1 MLHFLNK
8 KLQSVSIIT
17 VILGMALW
25 VATPTIATAQDAKA
39 TAATISQ
46 DPQYI
51 LSFADSG
58 AGGLIFAV
66 DAYRDLLSYL
76 ISIESKYHVQFVFN
90 HIGDTENAP
99 YGQKSPSEIARL
111 TKNFVGYMVNDSH
124 SNVAV
129 IACNTAST
137 SVDDQMKEYFQTTYP
152 DVPVMAI
159 ISKSAQTLY
168 KRAKIVTGNTGEK
181 EMHIGVLATP
191 ATVESGQYQK
201 ALEQIHADQ
210 NGKGVKLYTYF
221 YGPKTWVYNIEHG
234 ASKEDNQ
241 KIISTDLANFLKT
254 PGAEKIS
261 AMGLFCTHFP
271 FFTKEIHG
279 YLEEQKVKNVAL
291 VPQGRI
297 FAGRIQAK
305 ITADLKAGKYKKRA
319 TPLDP
324 KTIPHPTIYSNITGN
339 NMDEIKAVLQKIAP
353 DMANSVV
360 FSNVTIKQI

>member
-1 MLHFLNK
+1 M
-8 KLQSVSIIT
+8 IA
-17 VILGMALW
+17 VILGIALSI
-25 VATPTIATAQDAKA
+25 ATPILAEAEAPKIAT
-39 TAATISQ
+39 ATISQ

-76 ISIESKYHVQFVFN
+76 ISIESKYQVQFVFN
-90 HIGDTENAP
+90 HIGDTVNAP

-124 SNVAV
+124 SNIAV

-137 SVDDQMKEYFQTTYP
+137 SVDDKMEQYFQSAYP
-152 DVPVMAI
+152 NTPVMAI
-159 ISKSAQTLY
+159 ITKSAQTLY
-168 KRAKIVTGNTGEK
+168 KRAKVVTGNTGER

-191 ATVESGQYQK
+191 ATVASGQYQK
-201 ALEQIHADQ
+201 ALDQIHAEQ
-210 NGKGVKLYTYF
+210 NGKKGVKLYTYF

-234 ASKEDNQ
+234 ASKEVNQ
-241 KIISTDLANFLKT
+241 NAISTDLAEFLKT
-254 PGAEKIS
+254 PNADKVS
-261 AMGLFCTHFP
+261 AIGLFCTHFP

-279 YLEEQKVKNVAL
+279 YLEDQNVKNVAL

-297 FAGRIQAK
+297 FAGRIQSK
-305 ITADLKAGKYKKRA
+305 ITADLKSGKYQKRA

-324 KTIPHPTIYSNITGN
+324 RTIPHPMIYSNITGD
-339 NMDEIKAVLQKIAP
+339 NMDDIKGVLQKIAP
-353 DMANSVV
+353 DMIDKVV
-360 FSNVTIKQI
+360 FSKVTIQQL